1 MDAITKGLNKDQLK
15 AVKSEKQTTLILA
28 GAGTGK
34 TKVLT
39 SRIAYLISLGVEPTS
54 ILAVTFTNKAAGEMK
69 KRTVNMI
76 NELELENSFYER
88 DLSIGTFHSICHRML
103 RRHADIA
110 GLKSDFS
117 VLDSDEQKKLI
128 KEVIIDKVKIGSEI
142 SDKKEKTKVVNA
154 ALGVSIKLIGDLK
167 DEGVRPKDLGNAS
180 DYYHSY
186 GFDFKKVYQEYED
199 EKDRM
204 GLLDFGDLILG
215 VVELLEENPSL
226 QEHYSTVY
234 RHILVDEFQDTNT
247 IQFKLINLLYNK
259 EDGYLFVV
267 GDDDQSIY
275 EWRGAKI
282 ENILN
287 FNKTYKDTLT
297 VKLEQNYRSTNNIL
311 KCANHLIN
319 FNEKRMGKALWS
331 DKDSGSNILITHTDN
346 AYAEADKVAEL
357 IRRKIMQGASPNDFA
372 ILYRSNYISRVI
384 ENKLSENQ
392 IAYTIIGGTGFWSRL
407 EIKDLMSYLAL
418 SVNLDNNLAFDRIV
432 NLPTRKL
439 GAKKIEQIK
448 NFASENSLSR
458 FEALSILVENKI
470 FKGEAAKNS
479 KTFVDLIN
487 HVNKS
492 GLSLVDKLSYLL
504 EQSELIDHYLN
515 KDGEEKG
522 EEREQNLN
530 ELINAA
536 SLFNNQD
543 PEIEDDELAF
553 IDYAVLQSTADKE
566 TDGESVQMMTVHA
579 AKGLEFPIVILM
591 GWEDGVFPSENSLK
605 EGKIE
610 EERRLAYVAITRAEK
625 ELFITTAGERFPKTP
640 ISPSRFFQELPN
652 ELIEV
657 KRETRNNYQ
666 NFYGK
671 KKETTNWNK
680 SRSLD
685 GYKIGSEYNHSQ
697 YGTGLILN
705 VINMQDKI
713 QLAVNFKGM
722 IGIKKLFVEKR

>member
-128 KEVIIDKVKIGSEI
+128 KEVITDKVKIGSEI

-167 DEGVRPKDLGNAS
+167 DEGIRPKDLGNAS

-407 EIKDLMSYLAL
+407 EVKDLMSYLAL